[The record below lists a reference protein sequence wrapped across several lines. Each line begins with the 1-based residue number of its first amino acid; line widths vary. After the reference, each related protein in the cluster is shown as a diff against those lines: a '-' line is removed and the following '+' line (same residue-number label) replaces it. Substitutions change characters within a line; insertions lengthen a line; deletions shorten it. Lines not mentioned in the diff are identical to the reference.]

1 MQVYAFRVFEFF
13 PSCLSRLCR
22 HAVVLGGVGIELDIL
37 GVEGRL
43 TRPEGMREERAA
55 GGQATAGE
63 SIEGEGPATDNGFNR
78 P

>member
-1 MQVYAFRVFEFF
+1 MQVYAFRVFGFF
-13 PSCLSRLCR
+13 PSCPSRLCR

-43 TRPEGMREERAA
+43 TRPEGLRPERASVR
-55 GGQATAGE
+55 QATAGE
-63 SIEGEGPATDNGFNR
+63 SIEREGPATDEGFNR